1 MFQQN
6 ANKRFLYVSLILK
19 ILYLSLT
26 KRSYLTTLSKKFIQ
40 IWSERVK
47 ITDRGTRK
55 PPVPPPLVSDR
66 DKVSLNNFC
75 GTLEMS
81 CNCQYTSST
90 QNNSFPINDTK
101 LYVPVVSSSSKEIPK
116 LFQKCSL
123 EFKRTVKW
131 NRKL

>member
-26 KRSYLTTLSKKFIQ
+26 KRSYLMTLSKKFIQ

-55 PPVPPPLVSDR
+55 PPCPPLVSDR
-66 DKVSLNNFC
+66 DKVSPNNFW

-116 LFQKCSL
+116 LFQKYSL

-131 NRKL
+131 NREL